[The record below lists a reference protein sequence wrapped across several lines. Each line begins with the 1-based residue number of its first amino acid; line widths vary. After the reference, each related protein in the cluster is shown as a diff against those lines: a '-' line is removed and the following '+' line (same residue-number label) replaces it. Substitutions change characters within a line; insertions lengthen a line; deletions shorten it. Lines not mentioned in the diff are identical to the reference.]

1 MAVNT
6 DIFLG
11 SGASLTFVP
20 EVDLCVTLDT
30 SSTATSLVPD
40 GLFTGRFLFVPNIY
54 VGCILDLY
62 NSGTSVPVST
72 HIITANTT
80 GTITISPAAD
90 LSSGGPIGTS
100 FADAADFAVIRS
112 YGAPCVG
119 AKDSTTIRLNA
130 DNWLGLVET
139 GTFPNVDVEM
149 KQLNLSL
156 GSSRNWTHQY
166 KGIKTASGG
175 SVNLIANHGAWL
187 YYALGQCTS
196 ITATISDATPDSA
209 GYDAEVADDVYINTG
224 SGASGETTFSS
235 HTNTGP
241 IFYRTNKGGQ
251 VLVPPVC
258 KNLDTVSDLEQLTRT
273 TSTATAVAQPITYT
287 FKELNSEDLPSFAL
301 EQSIAKNSSSL
312 LTEQYTV
319 GGAAYNNETEIDH
332 TASTLISVG
341 DSVYGASG
349 IPTGATVASITDD
362 TTFELSVSTTAGL
375 LTGQTLTFN
384 PKSESNTF
392 TRVARGNRVNTLTMT
407 ANENEEVKMTMD
419 LNTRGVTDINQEVDS
434 PNKYEARAGTETNTN
449 LFNFASS
456 SDAEL
461 LEPFFFS
468 SGSFNVFGQQFLKI
482 TSLSLTINNNLMDKR
497 FVGIG
502 SKDIKSALPAQR
514 SYELTFTALV
524 TDDALFQELF
534 TETEVASGTSTIDIQ
549 FDKADGEQILI
560 KFQDYHLT
568 ASNWTIPD
576 DKGAITVD
584 ATVMPRTL
592 NSCTVKTHWV
602 LQG

>member
-6 DIFLG
+6 EIFLG

-20 EVDLCVTLDT
+20 EVDLCLTLNQSG
-30 SSTATSLVPD
+30 SSASEGHGGTDLKVDATISDNILLVPNLYIGCVVD
-40 GLFTGRFLFVPNIY
+40 LFDAGGST
-54 VGCILDLY
+54 
-62 NSGTSVPVST
+62 TVPVST
-72 HIITANTT
+72 HIITSNTVDT
-80 GTITISPAAD
+80 LKISPVHTIT
-90 LSSGGPIGTS
+90 TV
-100 FADAADFAVIRS
+100 ADATDYAIIRS

-119 AKDSTTIRLNA
+119 PKSGTTTRLNA

-139 GTFPNVDVEM
+139 GTFPNVDIEM
-149 KQLNLSL
+149 KQMNLSL
-156 GSSRNWTHQY
+156 GGTRNWTHQY

-196 ITATISDATPDSA
+196 VVCSFIGYAPASDFV
-209 GYDAEVADDVYINTG
+209 GDAVNNVYIDSNNAGSTNTTITG
-224 SGASGETTFSS
+224 GTVTT
-235 HTNTGP
+235 HINTGP
-241 IFYRTNKGGQ
+241 IFYKTSATSDKT
-251 VLVPPVC
+251 LLPPVV
-258 KNLDTVSDLEQLTRT
+258 KDSDTYTNLEQLIRT
-273 TSTATAVAQPITYT
+273 TSDATSTTNPITYT
-287 FKELNSEDLPSFAL
+287 FTELNGEDLPSFAL
-301 EQSIAKNSSSL
+301 EQSIAKDPST
-312 LTEQYTV
+312 LTTE
-319 GGAAYNNETEIDH
+319 GAAT
-332 TASTLISVG
+332 
-341 DSVYGASG
+341 
-349 IPTGATVASITDD
+349 
-362 TTFELSVSTTAGL
+362 
-375 LTGQTLTFN
+375 
-384 PKSESNTF
+384 ESNTF
-392 TRVARGNRVNTLTMT
+392 VRVARGNRVNTLTMT
-407 ANENEEVKMTMD
+407 ANENEEVKMTLD
-419 LNTRGVTDINQEVDS
+419 LNTREVY
-434 PNKYEARAGTETNTN
+434 NLNEHTTTEVYEARGGQATNSS
-449 LFNFASS
+449 LFNFAPS

-468 SGSFNVFGQQFLKI
+468 SGSFSIFGQQYLKI

-514 SYELTFTALV
+514 SYELTFTAIV
-524 TDDALFQELF
+524 TDDKLFQELF

-568 ASNWTIPD
+568 ASNWTVPD

-584 ATVMPRTL
+584 ATVMPRNL

>member
-1 MAVNT
+1 MTVNT

-30 SSTATSLVPD
+30 TSTTTSLIVD
-40 GLFTGRFLFVPNIY
+40 ATFSANFLLVPNLY

-62 NSGTSVPVST
+62 DASGSTTVPVST

-80 GTITISPAAD
+80 GAITISPAHTA
-90 LSSGGPIGTS
+90 GTLV
-100 FADAADFAVIRS
+100 DATDFAVIRS
-112 YGAPCVG
+112 YGAPCPG
-119 AKDSTTIRLNA
+119 EKSSTTLRLNA

-187 YYALGQCTS
+187 YYALGSCFSVNCTYAAQAP
-196 ITATISDATPDSA
+196 TDAF
-209 GYDAEVADDVYINTG
+209 DANGTDEVYINTANAG
-224 SGASGETTFSS
+224 GGTTTLTS

-241 IFYRTNKGGQ
+241 IFYRTAKGTNA
-251 VLVPPVC
+251 LLPPVC
-258 KNLDTVSDLEQLTRT
+258 KNLDAFGDLELVTRT
-273 TSTATAVAQPITYT
+273 TSTATATVAPITYV

-312 LTEQYTV
+312 LTE
-319 GGAAYNNETEIDH
+319 GAATET
-332 TASTLISVG
+332 
-341 DSVYGASG
+341 
-349 IPTGATVASITDD
+349 
-362 TTFELSVSTTAGL
+362 
-375 LTGQTLTFN
+375 
-384 PKSESNTF
+384 NTF
-392 TRVARGNRVNTLTMT
+392 VRIARGNRVNTLTMT

-419 LNTRGVTDINQEVDS
+419 LNTREVYNYNEHNTS
-434 PNKYEARAGTETNTN
+434 QVYEARQGVEVNTN
-449 LFNFASS
+449 LFNFAPST
-456 SDAEL
+456 DAEL

-468 SGSFNVFGQQFLKI
+468 SGSFSIFGQQYLKI

-514 SYELTFTALV
+514 SYELTFTAIV

-534 TETEVASGTSTIDIQ
+534 TEGEVASGTSTIDIQ

-576 DKGAITVD
+576 DKGPITVD
-584 ATVMPRTL
+584 ATVMPRNL